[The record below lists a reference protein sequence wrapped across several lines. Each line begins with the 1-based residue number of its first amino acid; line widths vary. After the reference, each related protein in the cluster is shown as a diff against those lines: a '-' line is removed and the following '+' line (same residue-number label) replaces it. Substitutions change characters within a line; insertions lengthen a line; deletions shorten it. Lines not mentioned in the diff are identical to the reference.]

1 MSWTNWFSELKE
13 DEVMIMIAIA
23 RKKYNEKLK
32 SEEVVFREI
41 VTEETWQRKFN
52 KLKTLIH
59 YYPSK
64 AKPEDYTIYMS
75 YNPRSLK
82 KALFLLQERLINW
95 QFELYRGNTKNYFS
109 HIRKLP
115 SEFISCLQKPEARS
129 RRWHFLIDVD
139 DLKKLNEVRKQIDDL
154 NLKVKHEEPTKNGFH
169 ILVEPFNLLDW
180 KPIKNVEI
188 KKDGVFHIYHIKK
201 GD

>member
-1 MSWTNWFSELKE
+1 MWDKWFDELKE

-41 VTEETWQRKFN
+41 VTKETWERKFN
-52 KLKTLIH
+52 RLKTLVHH
-59 YYPSK
+59 YPGN
-64 AKPEDYTIYMS
+64 AKPEDYSVYMT

-82 KALFLLQERLINW
+82 KALFLLQERLLKW
-95 QFELYRGNTKNYFS
+95 QFELYKGNMENYFF

-139 DLKKLNEVRKQIDDL
+139 DINRLSEVRRQISEL
-154 NLKVKHEEPTKNGFH
+154 GLKIKHEESSKNGFH
-169 ILVEPFNLLDW
+169 ILVEPFNILKW
-180 KPIKNVEI
+180 KPIENVEI
-188 KKDGVFHIYHIKK
+188 KRDGIFHIYHVRRNCE
-201 GD
+201 